1 MSFLIVDLE
10 WGGLDG
16 WYSNREDAER
26 IAEHVKE
33 KLGHDRVVVVERK
46 QDGKPI
52 RIGWAFLASRE
63 RKIDMDP
70 VGILSVVKEMEGR
83 PSSEISAEV
92 LVRLTKQVESRFTQ

>member
-52 RIGWAFLASRE
+52 RIGWAFLPDRE

>member
-26 IAEHVKE
+26 IAEHIKE

-52 RIGWAFLASRE
+52 RIGWAFLSDRE

-92 LVRLTKQVESRFTQ
+92 LVRLAKQVELRFTQ